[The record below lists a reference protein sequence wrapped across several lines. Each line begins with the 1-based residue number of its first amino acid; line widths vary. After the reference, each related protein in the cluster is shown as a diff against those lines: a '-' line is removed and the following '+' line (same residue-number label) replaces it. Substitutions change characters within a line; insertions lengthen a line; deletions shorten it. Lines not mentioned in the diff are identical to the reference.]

1 MFGFE
6 LLLGALYRSTI
17 SPGFGQQRVSAD
29 YREKP
34 IATSERIFLSI
45 SVFLSK

>member
-6 LLLGALYRSTI
+6 LLLGCSTAQRL
-17 SPGFGQQRVSAD
+17 SAGFGQQSVSAD

-34 IATSERIFLSI
+34 IATIERIFLSI